1 MNAYQEALLRII
13 ELEDRNAELLE
24 ALEQIDHD
32 INKGTI
38 VTSIAKHQSIKQT
51 IRKAKGD

>member
-1 MNAYQEALLRII
+1 MNPYTSALMRII